1 MRKCLNR
8 ENAIVVR
15 LEVFIGHCKAP
26 SKCTASRAIAN
37 SVLMKICS

>member
-8 ENAIVVR
+8 ENAIVAR
-15 LEVFIGHCKAP
+15 LGVLIDHCKVP
-26 SKCTASRAIAN
+26 FKCTASRAIAN